1 MQESTGFLPQ
11 GTGIF
16 ELKIE
21 MECFKLMQ
29 KKFFNRIILVLF
41 LVLCF
46 CIQFN
51 VTAEAKRDVVIV
63 IDPGHGGT
71 NMGAKHNGVI
81 EKEATMKVAIAM
93 KEELEKYEGVVVY
106 LTREGDD
113 SLELLERAQFARD
126 VKADIV
132 LSLHFNMSE
141 AHDLHGSEMWVSSKG
156 GLQQEAEHFA
166 TIEQML
172 LKEYG
177 IDKRGCFTRLND
189 LGTDYYGIIRES
201 GNFQIPA
208 VIVEHCYLDRPEE
221 YAFYDTDAA
230 LDRLGR
236 IDATAVAMAYRLS
249 SEELGVDYSR
259 HYISNTK
266 LPENLLKED
275 TTAPEIVDFQIA
287 DFNENTNKMTLQFSV
302 AENDSIMTYYQYSF
316 NGGKTFSD
324 KMPFYT
330 QKEVEF
336 STSAFPSADSGFMVR
351 VYNAYGLYAD
361 TEIYDLNLVL
371 FDIEEPAI
379 RGDFFVGGFITDV
392 LDEIEAFAE
401 ELPLEV
407 KTAATVVLIIGCIM
421 GLVAS
426 VSLFIQHRS
435 KHKTTKD
442 FQSEAKGA

>member
-1 MQESTGFLPQ
+1 
-11 GTGIF
+11 
-16 ELKIE
+16 
-21 MECFKLMQ
+21 MQ
-29 KKFFNRIILVLF
+29 KKLLFRCILAFFMIISIF
-41 LVLCF
+41 IF
-46 CIQFN
+46 SYI
-51 VTAEAKRDVVIV
+51 TAEAKRDIVVV

-71 NMGAKHNGVI
+71 NMGAKYNGVI

-113 SLELLERAQFARD
+113 SLELIDRAKFARD

-141 AHDLHGSEMWVSSKG
+141 AHDLHGSEMWISSRG
-156 GLQQEAEHFA
+156 GLKQEAEKFA
-166 TIEQML
+166 KIEQML

-189 LGTDYYGIIRES
+189 EGTDYYGIIRES

-249 SEELGVDYSR
+249 SEELGVDYSK
-259 HYISNTK
+259 HYVSNTK
-266 LPENLLKED
+266 LPEDLLMED
-275 TTAPEIVDFQIA
+275 TTVPDKVELEIVDYSES
-287 DFNENTNKMTLQFSV
+287 DHKLKLNLSV
-302 AENDSIMTYYQYSF
+302 SDAESTMIYYQYSF

-330 QKEVEF
+330 DKEVEF
-336 STSAFPSADSGFMVR
+336 TTSAYPSAESGFVVR
-351 VYNAYGLYAD
+351 AYNAYGLYTD
-361 TEIYDLNLVL
+361 SEIYDLNLVL
-371 FDIEEPAI
+371 FNIKEPAI
-379 RGDFFVGGFITDV
+379 RNDAIITGFITDV
-392 LDEIEAFAE
+392 LDEIETFAE
-401 ELPLEV
+401 ELPPEV
-407 KTAATVVLIIGCIM
+407 KSAATVVLIVGSIL
-421 GLVAS
+421 GLIS
-426 VSLFIQHRS
+426 LIYLFIQNRS
-435 KHKTTKD
+435 MNKKAKS

>member
-1 MQESTGFLPQ
+1 
-11 GTGIF
+11 
-16 ELKIE
+16 
-21 MECFKLMQ
+21 MQ
-29 KKFFNRIILVLF
+29 KKLFKRLF
-41 LVLCF
+41 LVLLLVLGF
-46 CIQFN
+46 CIQFD
-51 VTAEAKRDVVIV
+51 VIAEAKRDVVVV

-71 NMGAKHNGVI
+71 NMGARHNGVI

-106 LTREGDD
+106 LTRNGDD
-113 SLELLERAQFARD
+113 SMELLERAEFARD

-141 AHDLHGSEMWVSSKG
+141 AHDLHGSEMWISSTG
-156 GLQQEAEHFA
+156 GLKQEAEKFA

-177 IDKRGCFTRLND
+177 IEKRGCFTRLND

-249 SEELGVDYSR
+249 SEELGIDYSR
-259 HYISNTK
+259 HYVSNTK
-266 LPENLLKED
+266 LPDNLLKED
-275 TTAPEIVDFQIA
+275 ITAPETVNLQIV
-287 DFNENTNKMTLQFSV
+287 DFNENNNQMKLHLSV
-302 AENDSIMTYYQYSF
+302 SEAESTMTYYQYSF

-324 KMPFYT
+324 KIPFYT
-330 QKEVEF
+330 EKEIDF
-336 STSAFPSADSGFMVR
+336 STSAYPTANSGFMVR
-351 VYNAYGLYAD
+351 AYNAYGLYTD
-361 TEIYDLNLVL
+361 SEIYDLNLVL
-371 FDIEEPAI
+371 FDIKEPAI
-379 RGDFFVGGFITDV
+379 RGDFMVPGFITDV

-401 ELPLEV
+401 ELPPEV
-407 KTAATVVLIIGCIM
+407 KTAATAVLIIGSVF
-421 GLVAS
+421 GLVS
-426 VSLFIQHRS
+426 IIMLFMQNRS
-435 KHKTTKD
+435 KHKISED
-442 FQSEAKGA
+442 FQSKAKGA